1 MHRNVLFFGLVSVTA
16 LLGSVAACSS
26 TTTTETTIDSGT
38 PASESDAAANGKD
51 TPTTENVATED
62 AADAATTITD
72 AAGADA
78 DKASSTLSLAFASNC
93 AGCHGA
99 TASGQGIY
107 PSLPGKL
114 TLDAF
119 KATVR
124 TGRRAMPAFST
135 SQISDADLA
144 ADYEWMKTK
153 R

>member
-1 MHRNVLFFGLVSVTA
+1 MIVVVTA
-16 LLGSVAACSS
+16 LATATFAFGCSS
-26 TTTTETTIDSGT
+26 SSDDDTGRSPGSSG
-38 PASESDAAANGKD
+38 
-51 TPTTENVATED
+51 
-62 AADAATTITD
+62 
-72 AAGADA
+72 
-78 DKASSTLSLAFASNC
+78 STSLGLSLAFASNC
-93 AGCHGA
+93 AGCHGT

-107 PSLPGKL
+107 PSLPGNL

-124 TGRRAMPAFST
+124 AGKRAMPAFST